1 MGERKRGRV
10 VASVACWTL
19 SVVSAL
25 LSGAVFAS
33 GSVLCNGDRPQA
45 CTPQTWALVLGVVLA
60 VGFGAAGAALHTPRS
75 SKPLG
80 RFPWD
85 YPR

>member
-1 MGERKRGRV
+1 MTAPKRWKV
-10 VASVACWTL
+10 VASAVCWTL
-19 SVVSAL
+19 AVVSAL

-33 GSVLCNGDRPQA
+33 GSILCRGTEAEA

-60 VGFGAAGAALHTPRS
+60 LGFGAAGAALHTPRTP
-75 SKPLG
+75 KPQG
-80 RFPWD
+80 RPWE